1 MRQKATKADICRQK
15 AANFALPDPNVAHAS
30 RLHPG
35 LETVSDSERPMSV
48 EAFLSNE
55 ALGKS
60 EAEAEAFLGKGC
72 GPGPFKPFAEKKT
85 RICVFMRAYA
95 CLPEPGCA

>member
-1 MRQKATKADICRQK
+1 MRQKATNADICRQK

-60 EAEAEAFLGKGC
+60 EAEAFLGKGC
-72 GPGPFKPFAEKKT
+72 GPGPFKPFAEKK
-85 RICVFMRAYA
+85 REYA
-95 CLPEPGCA
+95 CLRVFTCE